1 MVSFIWMFAE
11 KGQWLGLPCDW
22 RAELQIAPD
31 ANDDKRVGSAWRS
44 PTVAKSVPPPPQPW
58 ILPFRS
64 RQRPALEGSAHMFI
78 PFPLESVFMFITV
91 DSGWYSS

>member
-22 RAELQIAPD
+22 RADLQIAPD

-44 PTVAKSVPPPPQPW
+44 PIVAKLVPPHLW
-58 ILPFRS
+58 ILPFLS
-64 RQRPALEGSAHMFI
+64 CQRPALEGSAHN
-78 PFPLESVFMFITV
+78 LKE
-91 DSGWYSS
+91 YH